1 MKIFNIQSSDNKTFK
16 GKRLDKNAVS
26 QLMKNNPYSLTEP
39 NQRYISNA
47 IENLG
52 KVAGEKNIQ
61 FLLDAVAQNKYST
74 SITLQDLPK
83 NDWKTKLLA
92 AATAALTI
100 TPLANTALSDRIAEL
115 KEPAQISQ
123 EESEILNLREQLL
136 AVVDFFQINKHSL
149 STAKNLTKNLDYFIT
164 SSETSLEHKKY
175 VLERLNYFMS
185 DEYGIN
191 PQLSDKK
198 TLVLA
203 EMINDMAIHTPGNEI
218 PNIKAVNQKQH
229 GMCAAISIVRKK
241 LAYEDK
247 PNYVDAILSE
257 LDSSDTM
264 MVYDR
269 SKLGSGEK
277 VAVQKVPVDFDAA
290 IAKGYRVIDAS
301 TMHWMQIAGMSG
313 SNNISYSVYNPF
325 DREHFD
331 VKNDSFFMANFEN
344 EELAATQKYYQS
356 LIKAKSVLE
365 DYKAS
370 KIVNNI
376 RDTEIRQNSATNLER
391 LGKLNSEAKSILSN
405 IAPKLGAKEI
415 QSLYSEILNL
425 KKDYSS
431 KINSNDKYSYIPNE
445 EAKIKFMKMKKFI
458 IDKTQVKNI
467 DKESLKNLYIIIN
480 EYQEL
485 TKSQPKPSAVRKAST
500 LYDIAAAF
508 RYQMVTGLDDK
519 KCLENSMKAEG
530 LPNKETSI
538 LNTIDTLIEK
548 LENNSVHSELIL
560 EQLHK
565 NAFDK
570 TNGSKDE
577 IINALKQL
585 KHILSYQL
593 TESLDDIYEAL
604 MLGNRKEFLSTYIE
618 NSQQLVEKGQN
629 GTLKAFSEMLGVKK
643 SPKNVLR
650 ALEADKQKLLL
661 PNNEREYSRL
671 FDKYLG
677 TSQLEYINNI
687 FQNLI
692 EQFKEGNNE
701 ELIANFLIANQLTAE
716 DGAEAISDR
725 INVIA
730 SNLEMLNKFVNKV
743 SESLRIVDKNGDILI
758 SANPKDIII
767 KKLENE
773 HQIASAKQ
781 LRELQ
786 SHLDKIAK
794 IRSTDE
800 FQSRQGK
807 IKDKSLL
814 EFSKS
819 EKETLKEVE
828 KSIDPM
834 MSFVHKQ
841 LNYVRTDM
849 KDYLEEIA
857 RLAGVNDGSYWVGE
871 EGNSGLYTGQ
881 QIRVLEYMTGRPHYS
896 TKDIKSAIEQIKTSP
911 YSGISSSS
919 VYHNKAGGHAQYIA
933 DITPVR
939 LKNGEVKDVLF
950 NDNSWGASEKEN
962 TWVDSNGLTRTDYSD
977 NRGGTLGYITNDS
990 FRNGNFVDRILS
1002 DMILKITPNKVDNK
1016 GYKRIRP
1023 SDREDYSAPQY
1034 SGIILDGKS
1043 PEAKN
1048 VSDSIHDA
1056 LFVTNDRYIDKFK
1069 KLGEKH
1075 TEAELQAMITDYLG
1089 SGKNWK
1095 PMYEVLKNRIFTQG
1109 NNKISSKEA
1118 YDKLADTDYL
1128 KVVLEKIALKQNAQI
1143 TGLESDIAKV
1153 RNVRDLSKF
1162 RAVQKTRAL
1171 NSFKYAFSKTY
1182 ATIDY
1187 LADSFGDEEFIE
1199 MQAILD
1205 KHNIKLTDDELNS
1218 IGEEFSFDK
1227 DRFDGSAK
1235 TTLTL
1240 LLENIRED
1248 INKVISDANV
1258 QQELEDFFRKFL
1270 SENLYFNKNDLDM
1283 SDFDNRKISHIVKFI
1298 DRVFDPADDEEFV
1311 EIYNR
1316 IQDMTE
1322 EEFNKEILAKASY
1335 EDMGVKTVTG
1345 YDILKKIQRY
1355 EESAN
1360 TSLMNTV
1367 YYDSLVTEIDSPK
1380 YEPNYKFGKFSR
1392 TPLATTDYKFNRMF
1406 RDLNYDLS
1414 LLTLPKL
1421 FNKYKGRNLKN
1432 YGAYPAYPILDYTS
1446 EDFLQTS
1453 FDANVN
1459 SVEEKINTIRTM
1471 QQQIKNY
1478 EIAHL
1483 LKKLKK
1489 SAKQDMIINS
1499 NNYVNLNNLMG
1510 TLIEMNANDSS
1521 MEEVSAAAETIL
1533 EFEEGQS
1540 WKSYLPYI
1548 NSIIKNLT
1556 DFEKTTPKEV
1566 LEEVIKSNK
1575 DEVDAYK
1582 KAFVEAFI
1590 NPKYKSRVAESYN
1603 QFERVL
1609 ISQKVDKTEFFKEKL
1624 MDDFRK
1630 YHILN
1635 EPQELLI
1642 QFIKSCAKDSSLNS
1656 FNDVFEKQ
1664 LQRAINYAKLA
1675 EIQEIV
1681 MDAISDGVALNA
1693 KTLFNKHKLTM
1704 SNGEFLMGSDE
1715 MISYMTLS
1723 LILGND
1729 FETALVFL
1737 EKLGLNEKFVKH
1749 TAENIDYEALE
1760 NIIKEASSIA
1770 SNFKDFQEDLDNE
1783 FAYIQAMFDKN
1794 SSFDYKNI
1802 LGNLRIKIT
1811 DIAKKYSINQNAV
1824 DAILFGID
1832 TVIYNYDN
1840 NPNAPKDV
1848 LFVTI
1853 MTSAKQRAANEI
1865 TEELSEKDSVLGS
1878 NATVVNFVNQV
1889 MLPANS
1895 EADNQRTIMNER
1907 FKKLAELKD
1916 SLIDLQ
1922 EEENSDNI

>member
-1 MKIFNIQSSDNKTFK
+1 MKIINIQSSDNKTFK

-47 IENLG
+47 IESLG

-61 FLLDAVAQNKYST
+61 FLLDVAAKNKYST

-83 NDWKTKLLA
+83 NDWKSKLLA
-92 AATAALTI
+92 AATAALAI
-100 TPLANTALSDRIAEL
+100 TPLANSTLADKIEDL
-115 KEPAQISQ
+115 KTSSNINKDEAD
-123 EESEILNLREQLL
+123 ILDLREQLL
-136 AVVDFFQINKHSL
+136 AVVDLEQINKHSL
-149 STAKNLTKNLDYFIT
+149 STAKNFTKNLDYFIT
-164 SSETSLEHKKY
+164 SSETNIEHKKY

-185 DEYGIN
+185 DEYDIN

-198 TLVLA
+198 SLVLA

-290 IAKGYRVIDAS
+290 IAKGYRIIDAS
-301 TMHWMQIAGMSG
+301 TMHWMQVAGMSG
-313 SNNISYSVYNPF
+313 SNNVSYKVYNPF

-331 VKNDSFFMANFEN
+331 VKNDSFFIANFEN

-365 DYKAS
+365 DYKAL

-376 RDTEIRQNSATNLER
+376 RNTEIRQNSAANLER
-391 LGKLNSEAKSILSN
+391 LGNLNSEAKSILSN
-405 IAPKLGAKEI
+405 IAPNLSTKEI

-431 KINSNDKYSYIPNE
+431 KINSDDKYSYIPNE
-445 EAKIKFMKMKKFI
+445 EEIVKLEKLKMFI
-458 IDKTQVKNI
+458 IDKTQIENI
-467 DKESLKNLYIIIN
+467 DNESLKKIYSIID
-480 EYQEL
+480 EYQLL
-485 TKSQPKPSAVRKAST
+485 TQSQPKPTTIRRATT

-508 RYQMVTGLDDK
+508 RYQMIIGLEDK
-519 KCLENSMKAEG
+519 NVLADTMKSEG
-530 LPNKETSI
+530 LPNREALL
-538 LNTIDTLIEK
+538 LNTIDTLIEQ
-548 LENNSVHSELIL
+548 LENNSPHSELIL
-560 EQLHK
+560 KQLHK
-565 NAFDK
+565 NAFEM
-570 TNGSKDE
+570 TNGSKEE
-577 IINALKQL
+577 IINALRKI
-585 KHILSYQL
+585 KHFTSYQL
-593 TESLDDIYEAL
+593 TESLDGIYETL
-604 MLGNRKEFLSTYIE
+604 MLSNRKDALIRCIE
-618 NSQQLVEKGQN
+618 QFEQMLNDGVP
-629 GTLKAFSEMLGVKK
+629 GTLKNLSEILGVKK
-643 SPKNVLR
+643 SPNNVLK
-650 ALEADKQKLLL
+650 ALERDKYNLLL
-661 PNNEREYSRL
+661 PNNEEMYSKL
-671 FDKYLG
+671 FDKYIG
-677 TSQLEYINNI
+677 YSQLEYINKI
-687 FQNLI
+687 FNKI
-692 EQFKEGNNE
+692 VEQFKEGGNE
-701 ELIANFLIANQLTAE
+701 ELLANFLTANQLNQE
-716 DGAEAISDR
+716 DGEEAITER
-725 INVIA
+725 INSI
-730 SNLEMLNKFVNKV
+730 STNLGLTNSFINKV
-743 SESLRIVDKNGDILI
+743 SESLKIVDENGDVLI

-786 SHLDKIAK
+786 AHLEKIAK
-794 IRSTDE
+794 VRSTDE

-807 IKDKSLL
+807 IKDKSIL

-841 LNYVRTDM
+841 LDYVRTDM

-857 RLAGVNDGSYWVGE
+857 RLAGINDGSYWVGE
-871 EGNSGLYTGQ
+871 EGSSGLYTGQ
-881 QIRVLEYMTGRPHYS
+881 QIRVLEYMTGRSHYS
-896 TKDIKSAIEQIKTSP
+896 TEDVKSAIEQIKTSP

-919 VYHNKAGGHAQYIA
+919 VYHDRIGGHAQYIA
-933 DITPVR
+933 DIEPVT

-962 TWVDSNGLTRTDYSD
+962 TWIDSNGLTRTDYSD

-1002 DMILKITPNKVDNK
+1002 DMILQTTPSNVDNRV
-1016 GYKRIRP
+1016 YKRIKP
-1023 SDREDYSAPQY
+1023 SDSEGYSAPQY
-1034 SGIILDGKS
+1034 SSIILDGKS
-1043 PEAKN
+1043 PEVKT

-1089 SGKNWK
+1089 AGKNWK
-1095 PMYEVLKNRIFTQG
+1095 PMYESLKNRIFAEG
-1109 NNKISSKEA
+1109 DNKISTKED
-1118 YDKLADTDYL
+1118 YNKLADTDYL
-1128 KVVLEKIALKQNAQI
+1128 KVVLEKMALKQNSQI
-1143 TGLESDIAKV
+1143 SGLEPNIAKV
-1153 RNVRDLSKF
+1153 RNVRDLSKY
-1162 RAVQKTRAL
+1162 RAAQKTRAL

-1187 LADSFGDEEFIE
+1187 LADSFGDKEFIE
-1199 MQAILD
+1199 MQDILK
-1205 KHNIKLTDDELNS
+1205 KHGISLSEDELNS

-1248 INKVISDANV
+1248 INKVVSDVNV

-1298 DRVFDPADDEEFV
+1298 DRVYDPADDEEFV

-1322 EEFNKEILAKASY
+1322 EEFNKEVLSKATY
-1335 EDMGVKTVTG
+1335 EDMGVKSITG

-1360 TSLMNTV
+1360 TSFMNTV

-1380 YEPNYKFGKFSR
+1380 YEPNYKLGKFSR
-1392 TPLATTDYKFNRMF
+1392 TPLATTDYKFNSMF

-1421 FNKYKGRNLKN
+1421 FNKYKARNLKN
-1432 YGAYPAYPILDYTS
+1432 YGAYPAYPILEYAS

-1459 SVEEKINTIRTM
+1459 SVEEKINTIRAM

-1489 SAKQDMIINS
+1489 AAIQGMVISGD
-1499 NNYVNLNNLMG
+1499 NYTNLNNLMG
-1510 TLIEMNANDSS
+1510 ILITLNAEDSS
-1521 MEEVSAAAETIL
+1521 MKNVTESAEEIL
-1533 EFEEGQS
+1533 EFEEGQP
-1540 WKSYLPYI
+1540 WKKYLPKI
-1548 NSIIKNLT
+1548 NLIIKNLT
-1556 DFEKTTPKEV
+1556 DFEKTTPQKV
-1566 LEEVIKSNK
+1566 IEEVIQSNK
-1575 DEVDAYK
+1575 DEIEAFK
-1582 KAFVEAFI
+1582 KSFVEVFI
-1590 NPKYKSRVAESYN
+1590 NPKYQSRVKETYNKLEQAFIRQDAEKIELLKN
-1603 QFERVL
+1603 E
-1609 ISQKVDKTEFFKEKL
+1609 L
-1624 MDDFRK
+1624 MEDFRR
-1630 YHILN
+1630 YHIMN
-1635 EPQELLI
+1635 DPQELLI
-1642 QFIKSCAKDSSLNS
+1642 QFIKSCAKDSPMYS
-1656 FNDVFEKQ
+1656 FNSVIEKQ
-1664 LQRAINYAKLA
+1664 LQRAISYAKLA
-1675 EIQEIV
+1675 EIQDII

-1704 SNGEFLMGSDE
+1704 SSGEFLMGSDE

-1723 LILGND
+1723 LILGD
-1729 FETALVFL
+1729 DYETALMFL
-1737 EKLGLNEKFVKH
+1737 EKLGLNEKFVKY
-1749 TAENIDYEALE
+1749 TAENIDYNALE
-1760 NIIKEASSIA
+1760 NIIKEASTIS
-1770 SNFKDFQEDLDNE
+1770 SNYKEFQDNLDNE
-1783 FAYIQAMFDKN
+1783 LAYIQALLDNK
-1794 SSFDYKNI
+1794 SAVDYKNAFD
-1802 LGNLRIKIT
+1802 NLVNKIK
-1811 DIAKKYSINQNAV
+1811 DSAKKYSINQNAV

-1832 TVIYNYDN
+1832 TIIYNFEN
-1840 NPNAPKDV
+1840 NPNAPKNI
-1848 LFVTI
+1848 LFATI

-1865 TEELSEKDSVLGS
+1865 TEILSEKDAVLSS
-1878 NATVVNFVNQV
+1878 NTIVVNFINQI
-1889 MLPANS
+1889 MLPTNS
-1895 EADNQRTIMNER
+1895 EAEKQRVFINEK
-1907 FKKLAELKD
+1907 FKELAELKD

-1922 EEENSDNI
+1922 EEENSDTI